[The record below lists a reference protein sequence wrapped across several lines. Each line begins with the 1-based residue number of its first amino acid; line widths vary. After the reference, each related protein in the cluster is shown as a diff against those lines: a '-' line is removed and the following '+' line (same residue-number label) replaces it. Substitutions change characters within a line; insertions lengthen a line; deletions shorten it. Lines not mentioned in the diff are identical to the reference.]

1 MLVREIKQNESVK
14 FRVPCKIAE
23 QIRLI
28 KSECKKLKWQFV
40 LNDEIAQLIEKQC
53 RKAYAEIQAELDR
66 RKQETCEEVDVE
78 ARSVQVRSQKNKT
91 TPPNTK
97 PLPIMMPTESE

>member
-28 KSECKKLKWQFV
+28 KSEFKKLEWQFV

-53 RKAYAEIQAELDR
+53 RKAYAEIQAEFDR
-66 RKQETCEEVDVE
+66 RKQETSEEVDVE
-78 ARSVQVRSQKNKT
+78 TRSAQVRSPKNKP

-97 PLPIMMPTESE
+97 PLPIMMPAKSE